1 MAVGG
6 KGGNQYDPYSRTRLH
21 GAAVGRPKVASL
33 RANWLAAG

>member
-6 KGGNQYDPYSRTRLH
+6 KGGNQHGPYRRTRSD
-21 GAAVGRPKVASL
+21 GAAVGQPKVASL